1 MPFGT
6 RVTAL
11 QDKLKDLTTEV
22 KQNCSTVNK
31 RINDYYTLISAIYE
45 GNKEMT
51 DICQNA
57 EKDSKGRP
65 VLRGD
70 EGLTE
75 AIQLR
80 TQLINKVKSAQ
91 SQLETA
97 YDKLS
102 NDNTKDVGKLITDLK
117 ALLKEKQELNKKSV
131 PALTAALQA
140 AEDLEKKIKDFREK
154 NNPADLPTLKV

>member
-1 MPFGT
+1 MPYGT

-11 QDKLKDLTTEV
+11 QKKLKELTTEV

-45 GNKEMT
+45 GNKAMT
-51 DICQNA
+51 DICQDA

-80 TQLINKVKSAQ
+80 AQLINKAKSKQ
-91 SQLETA
+91 SELETA
-97 YDKLS
+97 FDTLS
-102 NDNTKDVGKLITDLK
+102 KDNTKDVDELISDLK

-140 AEDLEKKIKDFREK
+140 AEALKQMIKEFREG